1 MFENVYSISQNIDET
16 ITRRLGCLLA
26 GYSIEQH
33 FPELQQIL
41 PQPLIPD
48 LNSEPKHN
56 RLSNLQF
63 DHQLLQEWKDMLS
76 LLHLVNQDRIRLREL
91 NFELLSIINKG
102 NLPSTD
108 FGAFLA
114 RSQLINYEIVKKS
127 LEKEKE
133 KNEELLKKF
142 HKSIDQGTQTE
153 EKTVSVPEINLPRI
167 DVLDLSFKETSP
179 TPLSTR
185 VHSRMGSDVSMCSWQ
200 STDSIDMSILNTSR
214 SSTRTSTIVPTSK
227 LPGAGGNINRGNKT
241 RATCVK
247 LGSRIGK
254 PKN

>member
-1 MFENVYSISQNIDET
+1 
-16 ITRRLGCLLA
+16 
-26 GYSIEQH
+26 
-33 FPELQQIL
+33 
-41 PQPLIPD
+41 
-48 LNSEPKHN
+48 
-56 RLSNLQF
+56 
-63 DHQLLQEWKDMLS
+63 MLS

-127 LEKEKE
+127 LEKERE

-142 HKSIDQGTQTE
+142 LKNRDSETQTE

-167 DVLDLSFKETSP
+167 DVLDLSFKDASP

-185 VHSRMGSDVSMCSWQ
+185 VHSRMGSDASMCS
-200 STDSIDMSILNTSR
+200 
-214 SSTRTSTIVPTSK
+214 
-227 LPGAGGNINRGNKT
+227 
-241 RATCVK
+241 
-247 LGSRIGK
+247 
-254 PKN
+254 